1 MWMIVVV
8 GGVESVRV
16 ERVRVERV
24 RVERWGMRGL
34 EAEIFGVYRMY

>member
-1 MWMIVVV
+1 MIVVV

-16 ERVRVERV
+16 ESV

>member
-1 MWMIVVV
+1 MIVVV
-8 GGVESVRV
+8 GGVES
-16 ERVRVERV
+16 V